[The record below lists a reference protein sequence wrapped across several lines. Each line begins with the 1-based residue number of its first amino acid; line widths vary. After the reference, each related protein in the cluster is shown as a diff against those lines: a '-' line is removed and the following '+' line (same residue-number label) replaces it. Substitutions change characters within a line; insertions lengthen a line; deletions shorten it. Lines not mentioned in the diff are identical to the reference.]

1 MKIVFITTHNWE
13 TKRLGGFHK
22 FAEAAALAGNDVV
35 FFSFPRPYYGYFLH
49 REQINKDVI
58 NRLKKGMTYNI
69 EKQTDDTSAGSD
81 EAHSAHLAGKIM
93 NVTFPTFRL
102 PDFTGKILPDAVMNF
117 LLTHSFVS
125 FEKFANRFLQKTDC
139 FVFESCEGVALLP
152 KIKKLFPSA
161 KIVYRPSDPM
171 VYDSVPD
178 RVKMLERKMLYSA
191 DINLIVNDE
200 GVAAYKKAFAD
211 FDTRVNHKVL
221 SNGIDI
227 ESYKRKYDVPE
238 LLQKANT
245 ILYVGAWAVEWNLI
259 FRAAIELPHCNF
271 IVVCP
276 NYPSDEIQTQI
287 KAASNVE
294 YVPGILPKDV
304 PAWIINCSVVMVPYE
319 TDFYKDRPLGITAK
333 YYQAMAA
340 GKPIVAY
347 SDTPKLADVGVAV
360 TYTYE
365 DFICK
370 VRDFVAAAGDV
381 ACADSA
387 CKKVYEYNFD
397 LKGREWKTVTEKFL
411 DEIENIVNMQLTT
424 EKK

>member
-22 FAEAAALAGNDVV
+22 FAEVSALAGSDVV

-58 NRLKKGMTYNI
+58 NRLKKGVTYNI
-69 EKQTDDTSAGSD
+69 EKQTDDTSTGSD
-81 EAHSAHLAGKIM
+81 EAHFVGKIL

-102 PDFTGKILPDAVMNF
+102 PDFVGKILPDALMNF

-125 FEKFANRFLQKTDC
+125 FEKFASLFLQNTDC

-152 KIKKLFPSA
+152 KIKKCFPQA

-178 RVKMLERKMLYSA
+178 RVKMLERQMLYAA

-200 GVAAYKKAFAD
+200 GVAAYKKAITD
-211 FDTRVNHKVL
+211 FDARVNYKVL

-227 ESYKRKYDVPE
+227 ESYKRKYDVPK
-238 LLQKANT
+238 LLQKPNT

-259 FRAAIELPHCNF
+259 FSAARELPYCNF

-276 NYPSDEIQTQI
+276 NYPSDEIQTQVQ
-287 KAASNVE
+287 AASNVE

-304 PAWIINCSVVMVPYE
+304 PAWITNCSVVMVPYV
-319 TDFYKDRPLGITAK
+319 TDFYKGRPLGITAK

-370 VRDFVAAAGDV
+370 VRDFITAAADA
-381 ACADSA
+381 ACDDGTDQKA
-387 CKKVYEYNFD
+387 YEYNFD
-397 LKGREWKTVTEKFL
+397 LKGREWKTVTEKFF
-411 DEIENIVNMQLTT
+411 DEIKNIVNMQLTT